1 MTYPI
6 RPLEEH
12 LFAPGPK
19 RILALDGGGLR
30 GILTLG
36 YLERLEA
43 ILRERHGGSKDF
55 RLAHYFDL
63 IAGTST
69 GSIIA
74 ACLCL
79 GLSVAEVVQLY
90 SSFGRRVFTRSWL
103 RQGILRA
110 RYDRRR
116 LIHELKNVFGEQT
129 LGSPQLQTG
138 LLVVSKRLDTGSA
151 WPLTNN
157 PRGRYF
163 EAPLEESTISN
174 ADYPL
179 WQVVRA
185 STAAPSFFDP
195 ENITIAEQPG
205 KAPIRG
211 DFVDGGVSTANN
223 PALQAFMVAT
233 LAGYRLQWPA
243 SAEQLLLVSLGTG
256 QVTRKNK
263 PSEVAAAGA
272 LKALLSL
279 MDDCADLVEVML
291 QWMSQSP
298 TQREIDSEIG
308 NLSQDLLGGK
318 PLLSY
323 LRYNTA
329 LDESNVLQLYPAA
342 PRSLIPQLAKMDAT
356 KTMDFLQE
364 LGRLAAAHQVMDD
377 HLPRSF
383 DLLAPAK
390 CDV

>member
-1 MTYPI
+1 MTYSI

-12 LFAPGPK
+12 LFGPGPK

-43 ILRERHGGSKDF
+43 ILRERHGGSNDF

-90 SSFGRRVFTRSWL
+90 SSFGRRVFTRSWF

-157 PRGRYF
+157 PRARYF
-163 EAPLEESTISN
+163 EAPQESSTISN

-205 KAPIRG
+205 KAPISG

-233 LAGYRLQWPA
+233 LAGYRLQWSA

-308 NLSQDLLGGK
+308 YLSQDLLGGK

-356 KTMDFLQE
+356 ETMDCLQE
-364 LGRLAAAHQVMDD
+364 LGRLAAAHQMMDD